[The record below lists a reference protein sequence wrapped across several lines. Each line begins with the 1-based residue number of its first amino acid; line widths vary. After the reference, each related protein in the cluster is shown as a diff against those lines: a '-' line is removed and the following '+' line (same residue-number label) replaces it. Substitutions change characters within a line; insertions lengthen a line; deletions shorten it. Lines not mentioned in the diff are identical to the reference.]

1 MLVEERKKEQE
12 RERMLNECQ
21 DSIER
26 KRLEK
31 ILAMEK
37 ADANEFIIKFNKEMD
52 NKIKDYKAILDKKVL

>member
-21 DSIER
+21 DPIER